1 MVGALNLNQEVLN
14 RKILLKIKRHLLGRV
29 NVLVVLDFLQ
39 ARVLQEARIE
49 KCCVLALGHLLEKKD
64 VRSYLAFQD
73 QLYLVDNVRIFR

>member
-49 KCCVLALGHLLEKKD
+49 KICVLALRNLLEKKD

>member
-14 RKILLKIKRHLLGRV
+14 RKILLQIERHLLGRV
-29 NVLVVLDFLQ
+29 NVVIVLDFLQ

-49 KCCVLALGHLLEKKD
+49 KICVLALRNLLEKKD